1 MVRDA
6 LADCTP
12 IPPGDSKMLSFLAK
26 TADVPDTNAP
36 SKEMLAFGRHDSQSF
51 AGSNGAVSVRG
62 EHSQISPQMAPS
74 WFDQY
79 GTFKNGQIL
88 RMHDAQRTIS
98 MNTSEMPF
106 TAGRPDDR
114 SHAHSS
120 IEQGNAAAAASQ
132 FGIVQKGST
141 CSSIASEKFSS
152 PQSLQPDSGDVSLVV
167 MRPKK
172 RKIAVS
178 KLVPWHKE
186 VMHGPQRLQNV
197 SVVEVDWAQA
207 TNRLTEKV
215 EDEVEMV
222 DDGLPVLRS
231 KRRLILTTQL
241 MQILLRPALASVFSA
256 DATLHYE
263 NAAYFVARSTL
274 GDACSKLSCTG
285 SDTPAPSNSRDLQFL
300 VWIILWRLLPSVR
313 GLPQMVIESINK
325 CDVDIRRELFSSILL
340 AGGTASM
347 QQLKERLEKDLL
359 EESPQAAR
367 VKVLASGNAT
377 ERRFSVWIGG
387 SILASLGSCP
397 ADVVLQV
404 RVEQIFH
411 TQFKRVELTGMK
423 SMGRLMY
430 RENALDTIFVKVAV
444 QKVVSVFVVDNF
456 MVGEA
461 VFHVI

>member
-1 MVRDA
+1 MQVGGSSQAESGSCLMNSHGFLGKEQPSKGDHLQQVSPENDRAQNTMSASHEKGSVLNHLTETSLLASTRKQIEAFGRSLKPNNTLHQNYPLLHQMQGMENEEVDNGNRSLKRFKSPDAPVDPQLVTTQGGQQFYGHNNMVRDA
-6 LADCTP
+6 PADCTP
-12 IPPGDSKMLSFLAK
+12 IPPGDSKMLSFSAK
-26 TADVPDTNAP
+26 TADVQDSNAP

-51 AGSNGAVSVRG
+51 ASSNGAVSVRG

-178 KLVPWHKE
+178 ELVPWHKE

-197 SVVEVDWAQA
+197 RW
-207 TNRLTEKV
+207 
-215 EDEVEMV
+215 
-222 DDGLPVLRS
+222 
-231 KRRLILTTQL
+231 
-241 MQILLRPALASVFSA
+241 LA
-256 DATLHYE
+256 
-263 NAAYFVARSTL
+263 
-274 GDACSKLSCTG
+274 
-285 SDTPAPSNSRDLQFL
+285 
-300 VWIILWRLLPSVR
+300 
-313 GLPQMVIESINK
+313 
-325 CDVDIRRELFSSILL
+325 
-340 AGGTASM
+340 
-347 QQLKERLEKDLL
+347 
-359 EESPQAAR
+359 
-367 VKVLASGNAT
+367 
-377 ERRFSVWIGG
+377 
-387 SILASLGSCP
+387 
-397 ADVVLQV
+397 
-404 RVEQIFH
+404 
-411 TQFKRVELTGMK
+411 
-423 SMGRLMY
+423 
-430 RENALDTIFVKVAV
+430 
-444 QKVVSVFVVDNF
+444 
-456 MVGEA
+456 
-461 VFHVI
+461 